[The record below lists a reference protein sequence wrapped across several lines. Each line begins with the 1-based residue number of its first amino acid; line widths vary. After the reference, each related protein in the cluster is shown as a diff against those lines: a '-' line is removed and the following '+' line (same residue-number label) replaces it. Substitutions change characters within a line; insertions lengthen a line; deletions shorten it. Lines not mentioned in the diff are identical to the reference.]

1 MREASATA
9 VARLIEYSTRPL
21 TVPVTPISA
30 VTSSVVVADF
40 WSLTTPPCA
49 SPPSSDSSTSQAASM
64 NGFTN
69 STFTAPR
76 PPRHTAAFRGTARPV
91 RDLRRGNAPRPD
103 PSLAEDTRHPTRQHR
118 RCAPPRQPDAPPSP
132 ADSLSGLARDGTPP
146 RPPRPQAD
154 PTNAVARRR
163 LARGESP
170 SPVPRPATP
179 ASVGCGPLTP
189 PRPPLRA
196 RPTSA
201 PFCPRRAGARR
212 HWLRH
217 GRVHRPGVPGPA
229 RPRTRWPHAARPH
242 AGAARTVGG
251 RDPAGDLRK
260 RAPAPR

>member
-21 TVPVTPISA
+21 TVPVTPTSA
-30 VTSSVVVADF
+30 VTSSVVMADF
-40 WSLTTPPCA
+40 WSLTSPRCA

-132 ADSLSGLARDGTPP
+132 ADWLSGLARDGTPP

-154 PTNAVARRR
+154 PTDAVDACSHATRGGSAYGGRPRSSRGPAQARTSTSLGARWPMRATAWRKLATRR
-163 LARGESP
+163 LGMA
-170 SPVPRPATP
+170 VPLLA
-179 ASVGCGPLTP
+179 
-189 PRPPLRA
+189 
-196 RPTSA
+196 
-201 PFCPRRAGARR
+201 
-212 HWLRH
+212 
-217 GRVHRPGVPGPA
+217 
-229 RPRTRWPHAARPH
+229 
-242 AGAARTVGG
+242 
-251 RDPAGDLRK
+251 
-260 RAPAPR
+260 